1 MPLGRR
7 MNVVAP
13 RPPWRLPRSSACI
26 VVACWV
32 LQLPLPVPAQEAPA
46 EPNPREATPAEI
58 RPDESRAAS
67 APAAQRVE
75 VRSETSDTDLRR
87 RESVAKTVYGRDE
100 IDKFGDTNLSDV
112 LKRLPGVNVTGGN
125 PRLRGLGAGYTLILI
140 NGEPAPPGFSLDNL
154 SPSQVERI
162 EVTKGPTAEHSA
174 QAVAGTI
181 NIILREAP
189 RQRQRELRLT
199 SNDNHTRPTLSLNA
213 THGDRLG
220 DLSLSLPLSLFQWR
234 GESSGTTDRISRD
247 VAGDPLHVLTRSDD
261 RWWGDG
267 FNFSPRL
274 SWKLSDTDTLNWQ
287 TFAQVSRFNNA
298 GHSVSDVLAGLA
310 PSSVD
315 DTYANAG
322 QWHMLRS
329 NLQLVRRWGDGSR
342 IDLKAGAQ
350 ATHSYF
356 RTGLDGD
363 DAGGAHT
370 VTRLTTG
377 DNREHTWSSAGKY
390 SRPLGERHSLAI
402 GWDIEEKHRREVRSL
417 IENGQ
422 SQLIGYDGEPFQ
434 AQIQRVALYAQ
445 DEWEIAPQW
454 STYIGLRVERIA
466 TTSQGGDGG
475 LSSSSQVVTP
485 LWHLNYKL
493 DPKGRDLIR
502 ASLTRSY
509 KAPDVSA
516 LMGRPSINAN
526 YPIDKPNPE
535 LSPDRVGN
543 PFLRPELA
551 TGLDLALEKYLA
563 TGGLMSIGLFHRRIE
578 GLIRNAV
585 SLETV
590 PWSSL
595 KRWVSHPV
603 NLARARSTGL
613 EMEIKGR
620 AGELLPSLFDPAFG
634 LSLRCSLSIYR
645 SSVDGLPGPD
655 NRLESQQP
663 WSMNLGFD
671 HVLKGKALTFGASLG
686 YTPGYR
692 IQQTQEQG
700 LEQVRVRV
708 IDAYALWAIDRQTSL
723 RMAVNNLAPLDTA
736 SRTSLIDADGNEQSS
751 ATRRSNWANVSLGLT
766 LKF

>member
-1 MPLGRR
+1 MSI
-7 MNVVAP
+7 VAP
-13 RPPWRLPRSSACI
+13 WPHRILLACCTGLAGFSAVAQDTPTESRPSDAK
-26 VVACWV
+26 
-32 LQLPLPVPAQEAPA
+32 PALARPA
-46 EPNPREATPAEI
+46 EGQVV
-58 RPDESRAAS
+58 S
-67 APAAQRVE
+67 PAAQQVE
-75 VRSETSDTDLRR
+75 VRSESSDTDLRR
-87 RESVAKTVYGRDE
+87 RDSVAKTVYGREE
-100 IDKFGDTNLSDV
+100 IEKYGDTNLSDV

-189 RQRQRELRLT
+189 RQRQRELRLGT
-199 SNDNHTRPTLSLNA
+199 TVNGTRPTFSLNA

-234 GESSGTTDRISRD
+234 GASSGTTDRISRD
-247 VAGDPLHVLTRSDD
+247 VTDEPLHILSSSDD

-274 SWKLSDTDTLNWQ
+274 SWKLNDTDTLNWQ

-298 GHSVSDVLAGLA
+298 GHSVSDVLVGLA
-310 PSSVD
+310 PISVD
-315 DTYANAG
+315 DVYANAG
-322 QWHMLRS
+322 QWRMLRS
-329 NLQLVRRWGDGSR
+329 NLQLIRRWSDGAR
-342 IDLKAGAQ
+342 IDLKAGVQ
-350 ATHSYF
+350 VTRSYF
-356 RTGLDGD
+356 RTDLDGD
-363 DAGGAHT
+363 DALGAHT
-370 VTRLTTG
+370 VTRVTTG
-377 DNREHTWSSAGKY
+377 DNHEHIWSSAGKY
-390 SRPLGERHSLAI
+390 SRPLGERHSLAV
-402 GWDIEEKHRREVRSL
+402 GWDIEQKQRREVRGL
-417 IENGQ
+417 TENGQ
-422 SQLIGYDGEPFQ
+422 SQLVGYDGEPFQ
-434 AQIQRVALYAQ
+434 AHIQRAALYAQ

-454 STYIGLRVERIA
+454 STYIGLRAERIA
-466 TTSQGGDGG
+466 TTSQGGDGS
-475 LSSSSQVVTP
+475 LASTSQVVTP

-502 ASLTRSY
+502 ASVTRSY
-509 KAPDVSA
+509 KAPDVNA
-516 LMGRPSINAN
+516 LMGRPSINAS
-526 YPIDKPNPE
+526 YPVDKPNPE

-543 PFLRPELA
+543 PLLKPELA
-551 TGLDLALEKYLA
+551 TGLDVAFEKYFA

-585 SLETV
+585 SLEAV

-595 KRWVSHPV
+595 QRWVSHPV
-603 NLARARSTGL
+603 NLAQARSTGL

-620 AGELLPSLFDPAFG
+620 AGELMPSLFDPALG
-634 LSLRCSLSIYR
+634 LNLRGSLSVYR

-671 HVLKGKALTFGASLG
+671 HVLKGIPLTFGASLN

-692 IQQTQEQG
+692 IQQTAEQG
-700 LEQVRVRV
+700 MQQVRARNL
-708 IDAYALWAIDRQTSL
+708 DAYALWAVDRQSSVRL
-723 RMAVNNLAPLDTA
+723 SVNNLAPLDSV
-736 SRTSLIDADGNEQSS
+736 SRTVLVAADGNEQSS
-751 ATRRSNWANVSLGLT
+751 ASRRSNRANVSLGLT
-766 LKF
+766 FKF

>member
-1 MPLGRR
+1 ML
-7 MNVVAP
+7 
-13 RPPWRLPRSSACI
+13 RSPCLAARILLAGWAGLSCAS
-26 VVACWV
+26 V
-32 LQLPLPVPAQEAPA
+32 LAQDVPV
-46 EPNPREATPAEI
+46 EPKPREARPAESK
-58 RPDESRAAS
+58 PTDTKPAE
-67 APAAQRVE
+67 APAAQQVE
-75 VRSETSDTDLRR
+75 VRSESGDTDQRR
-87 RESVAKTVYGRDE
+87 RNSVAKTVYGRDE
-100 IDKFGDTNLSDV
+100 IDKYGDTNLSDV

-189 RQRQRELRLT
+189 RQRQRELRLG
-199 SNDNHTRPTLSLNA
+199 SSYNHTRPTFSLNA

-234 GESSGTTDRISRD
+234 GASSGTTDRISRD
-247 VAGDPLHVLTRSDD
+247 VTDAPLHLLSRSDD

-298 GHSVSDVLAGLA
+298 GHSVSDVLVGLA
-310 PSSVD
+310 PSSVND
-315 DTYANAG
+315 VYGNDG
-322 QWHMLRS
+322 QWRMLRS
-329 NLQLVRRWGDGSR
+329 NLQLIRRWADGSR

-350 ATHSYF
+350 VTRSQF
-356 RTGLDGD
+356 RTDLEGD
-363 DAGGAHT
+363 DARGVHT

-377 DNREHTWSSAGKY
+377 DNREHIWSSAGKY

-402 GWDIEEKHRREVRSL
+402 GWDIEQKQRRELRSL
-417 IENGQ
+417 TENGQ
-422 SQLIGYDGEPFQ
+422 SQLIGYDGEPFR
-434 AQIQRVALYAQ
+434 AHVQRAALYAQ
-445 DEWEIAPQW
+445 DEWEIATQW
-454 STYIGLRVERIA
+454 STYIGLRAERIA
-466 TTSQGGDGG
+466 TTSQGSGG
-475 LSSSSQVVTP
+475 SLESTSQVVTP

-493 DPKGRDLIR
+493 DPKGRDLVR
-502 ASLTRSY
+502 ASVTRSY
-509 KAPDVSA
+509 KAPDVSS
-516 LMGRPSINAN
+516 LMGRPSINAS
-526 YPIDKPNPE
+526 YPVDKPNPE

-543 PFLRPELA
+543 PLLKPELA
-551 TGLDLALEKYLA
+551 TGLDLAFEKYLA
-563 TGGLMSIGLFHRRIE
+563 NGGLVSFGLFHRRIE

-585 SLETV
+585 TLESV
-590 PWSSL
+590 PWSGT

-603 NLARARSTGL
+603 NLAQARSTGL
-613 EMEIKGR
+613 EMELKGR
-620 AGELLPSLFDPAFG
+620 AGELLPSMFDPALG
-634 LSLRCSLSIYR
+634 LSLRASLSIYR

-671 HVLKGKALTFGASLG
+671 HVLKGMPLTLGASLS

-692 IQQTQEQG
+692 IQQTVEQG
-700 LEQVRVRV
+700 LEQVRVR
-708 IDAYALWAIDRQTSL
+708 ILDGYALWAVDRQTSVRL
-723 RMAVNNLAPLDTA
+723 SINNLAPTDTT
-736 SRTSLIDADGNEQSS
+736 SRISLIDADGREQGSTS
-751 ATRRSNWANVSLGLT
+751 HRSNRANLSLGVT